1 MIKERMMER
10 MRLVVMVIVGLLL
23 GQRVTAQTDHVFKMV
38 KENGHF
44 FIETTVNGVEAK
56 LMFESGVPGLMMG
69 DAFYEAHK
77 EALQMEVKACDEKI
91 RYLNGLYN
99 VTASAEA
106 RLRIGDA
113 YFEGPVKIVEGQ
125 SDLKMPIHMLHHS
138 ADSSSIVRMDLG
150 NSEFRVISRE
160 RMQDL
165 TKDAS
170 AFDISFN
177 KWGMPVVNTRL
188 SMDVGG
194 RQVTIKGN
202 FIADMGNASLLFLN
216 KSREAVQA
224 ALKESG
230 VTLQAA
236 RDKNGKVVAEGL
248 YADRLTICGKTN
260 SGVSV
265 GVHSFKSLDE
275 YGFLGLKF
283 FTMPT
288 VFDFSNQKMYLCN

>member
-1 MIKERMMER
+1 M
-10 MRLVVMVIVGLLL
+10 
-23 GQRVTAQTDHVFKMV
+23 DV
-38 KENGHF
+38 K
-44 FIETTVNGVEAK
+44 V
-56 LMFESGVPGLMMG
+56 
-69 DAFYEAHK
+69 
-77 EALQMEVKACDEKI
+77 CDEKI
-91 RYLNGLYN
+91 HYLNGLYN

-160 RMQDL
+160 SMQDQ
-165 TKDAS
+165 TKDAT

-202 FIADMGNASLLFLN
+202 FI
-216 KSREAVQA
+216 EAVQA

-265 GVHSFKSLDE
+265 GVHTFKSLDE